1 MRSAVAAVR
10 STSGS
15 SVKSAAISGAKTTKT
30 PVTSAMNAMFQPPV
44 IHTARSARSGFPAP
58 RFWPTSVEAAFES
71 PQQGRMTKSAT
82 RMAITQPA
90 TAMVPKLAMMRIS
103 RIQGSMSA
111 SICPIPPTDTRQ
123 RFLMTAHCV
132 RMSSR
137 RMRIR
142 EPRESTQN
150 W

>member
-1 MRSAVAAVR
+1 MP

-15 SVKSAAISGAKTTKT
+15 SVKIRAMSGANTTKA
-30 PVTSAMNAMFQPPV
+30 PVTRPMKPMFQALV

-71 PQQGRMTKSAT
+71 PQHGRMTKSAT
-82 RMAITQPA
+82 RMAMTHPA
-90 TAMVPKLAMMRIS
+90 TAMVPKLAMMRIR
-103 RIQGSMSA
+103 RIHGSMSA
-111 SICPIPPTDTRQ
+111 SICAIPPTDTRH
-123 RFLMTAHCV
+123 RFLSTPHWV

-137 RMRIR
+137 RIRSRAPWVRI
-142 EPRESTQN
+142 QN